1 MLHTVYKLA
10 SIQNDAREQR
20 FDVTVATVAA
30 VAVRQI
36 SYCMVSRDHMGIL
49 AVSPHCQYFPCGTR
63 NHAITNTY
71 SFVREANA
79 KLRKILL
86 LKTISLLLAT
96 ILATPKRAQ
105 EEKKP
110 L

>member
-30 VAVRQI
+30 VAVQQI

-49 AVSPHCQYFPCGTR
+49 ICSP
-63 NHAITNTY
+63 ITLST
-71 SFVREANA
+71 
-79 KLRKILL
+79 
-86 LKTISLLLAT
+86 TPSLQS
-96 ILATPKRAQ
+96 Q
-105 EEKKP
+105 EWVCKAFETG
-110 L
+110 

>member
-30 VAVRQI
+30 VAVQQI

-49 AVSPHCQYFPCGTR
+49 ALETMQ
-63 NHAITNTY
+63 
-71 SFVREANA
+71 
-79 KLRKILL
+79 
-86 LKTISLLLAT
+86 
-96 ILATPKRAQ
+96 
-105 EEKKP
+105 
-110 L
+110 